1 MRFAHLCR
9 RIALFGLCLLLT
21 SPMALAK
28 PQAYAMDK
36 TGSTIAYATDF
47 GKTTITGTMPVLTA
61 DMILDFD
68 QVANSRVIVT
78 LNARG
83 ATASIPFAAEALK
96 AANVL
101 DTANHPTLS
110 FRSTKVV
117 PRGDGA
123 RVTGDLTIRG
133 VTRPVTLDAQIWR
146 QQGTE
151 AGDRSR
157 LTIRLTG
164 AVKRSVF
171 GASGWADLVADEV
184 RLDIRA
190 RVHSAP

>member
-1 MRFAHLCR
+1 MRFAAPCR
-9 RIALFGLCLLLT
+9 VMTLLAMGLLLS
-21 SPMALAK
+21 SPAALAK

-36 TGSTIAYATDF
+36 AGSTVAYATDF
-47 GKTTITGTMPVLTA
+47 GKTPITGTMPVLTA

-68 QVANSRVIVT
+68 QVANSRVTVT

-83 ATASIPFAAEALK
+83 ATSSLPFAAQALK
-96 AANVL
+96 APSVL
-101 DTANHPTLS
+101 DTAHHPTLS

-117 PRGDGA
+117 ARGDGA

-133 VTRPVTLDAQIWR
+133 VTRPITLDAQIWR

-164 AVKRSVF
+164 AVSRSAF
-171 GASGWADLVADEV
+171 GASGWADAVADEV
-184 RLDIRA
+184 RIDIRA
-190 RVHSAP
+190 RVSILP

>member
-1 MRFAHLCR
+1 MRSAPCR
-9 RIALFGLCLLLT
+9 RLAPIAFGLLL
-21 SPMALAK
+21 AAQAAWAK
-28 PQAYAMDK
+28 PQAYVMDT

-47 GKTTITGTMPVLTA
+47 GKTPITGTMPVLTA

-68 QVANSRVIVT
+68 QVANSRVSVT

-83 ATASIPFAAEALK
+83 ATASMPFAAQA
-96 AANVL
+96 L
-101 DTANHPTLS
+101 DTANHPSLT

-117 PRGDGA
+117 ARGDGA

-133 VTRPVTLDAQIWR
+133 ITHPVTLDAQIWR

-151 AGDRSR
+151 AGDHSR

-164 AVKRSVF
+164 AIRRSDY
-171 GASGWADLVADEV
+171 GATGWADLVDDAV

-190 RVHSAP
+190 RVHIAP